1 MIEKDKGTFARA
13 LLAGV
18 AIVAIP
24 IVAAGAQTHSIVR
37 DNPPPKR
44 TCDVRTTLGTR
55 LGNTVTC
62 RTKAERDQLKKDGRE
77 TVERVQMRRV
87 LPGG

>member
-1 MIEKDKGTFARA
+1 MTDINTSKFARA
-13 LLAGV
+13 LLATV

-24 IVAAGAQTHSIVR
+24 IVAASAQTQSIVR
-37 DNPPPKR
+37 SNPTAKR

-55 LGNTVTC
+55 LGRTVTC
-62 RTKAERDQLKKDGRE
+62 RTKEERDQLKKDGRE
-77 TVERVQMRRV
+77 TVERVQMRKV